1 MSNASD
7 QAKRK
12 WLADHCSP
20 RPEALL
26 LLLRKA
32 TVLFDTE
39 LPKIKRSLNQ
49 YSDKVQQNT
58 ELREAIKALGQDKTE
73 PLKAA
78 IRHSLSIFGIGR
90 SKQAGE
96 TVATNVV
103 KIFKQR
109 CIEVHPDKHAL
120 FCTQHNIIDNEGS
133 LRPMLQTAFKA
144 LQDAKELVQ
153 CWLTM
158 GGEKY
163 VPLEAD
169 VQTAAA
175 AASCASATAP
185 APAASAAAEAG
196 SCASGGPRPAPGRG
210 PPPLRPPSESAPPP
224 SSAPV
229 PAVAQGEAAA
239 TAAASTAAAA
249 AAAPAPVDTYGRGA
263 TTADGGAGG
272 CHELQLANSGSRFR
286 DLSFYRLTVVHTCF
300 WEAIL
305 AIEKLVEF
313 RSPRQPVQFF
323 PGLRLLFSLNA
334 AERKKGRTD
343 LIEAVVLEIVTLS
356 CDEAYAR
363 FSRETQA
370 CDLKSRCAKWG
381 SKTVQCLVLDPN
393 SIGVAH
399 DIQHLSVGNQGVLR
413 QIDDTN
419 KIARFCRSS
428 QLGTTETVQLSTG
441 ESVRCIYTRTWPKY
455 PESRRKADS

>member
-1 MSNASD
+1 
-7 QAKRK
+7 
-12 WLADHCSP
+12 
-20 RPEALL
+20 
-26 LLLRKA
+26 
-32 TVLFDTE
+32 
-39 LPKIKRSLNQ
+39 
-49 YSDKVQQNT
+49 
-58 ELREAIKALGQDKTE
+58 
-73 PLKAA
+73 
-78 IRHSLSIFGIGR
+78 
-90 SKQAGE
+90 
-96 TVATNVV
+96 
-103 KIFKQR
+103 
-109 CIEVHPDKHAL
+109 
-120 FCTQHNIIDNEGS
+120 
-133 LRPMLQTAFKA
+133 
-144 LQDAKELVQ
+144 
-153 CWLTM
+153 
-158 GGEKY
+158 
-163 VPLEAD
+163 
-169 VQTAAA
+169 
-175 AASCASATAP
+175 
-185 APAASAAAEAG
+185 
-196 SCASGGPRPAPGRG
+196 
-210 PPPLRPPSESAPPP
+210 
-224 SSAPV
+224 V

-239 TAAASTAAAA
+239 AAAASTAAAA
-249 AAAPAPVDTYGRGA
+249 AAAPAPVDTDGRGA